1 MRRPTKQNTRQETR
15 THVNTESEKTDLKPQ
30 TSVKNVL
37 ASVKLT
43 IFLMSLT
50 ALTVLIGAWCPQES
64 ANGKEKV
71 VEQFG
76 AETAKLLTQFG
87 ITDIY
92 HSPWFLSL
100 IAMLTVN
107 MIACSFMR
115 VFPRVKLLNKP
126 LPFIGGREIG
136 KLPVNTS
143 VNITKGEKSAFTAIA
158 LKLASKGFKVSTNE
172 ERLLAEY
179 GKYGRLAAT
188 VTHIGLL
195 TLLVGVTITS
205 WTGFSGFQPV
215 LLNSHLDFHESEHSK
230 LWIGKLPDWTVRVDE
245 TRREDHPTGEA
256 KQWFSKLTV
265 IDKNGKEV
273 KTQEISVNNPL
284 SYDGVDIYQ
293 SSWGLDHL
301 ILNFNGNERR
311 LDLRPMGKLYAAF
324 LPLDQDTMMLFSV
337 RADGKPIKVFAK
349 RPDWEGPRMLTELSK
364 DKPAKLGPVTISLIK
379 TMPVTG
385 LQYKCDPGLPIT
397 YIAFGF
403 IIVGVL
409 MAAIPH
415 RHVWVSF
422 ENNVLYFGGRSVKDK
437 VGFERLLKAME
448 TQITRDFGEP
458 KAEDVV
464 ETPSGAEAQ
473 MPLKSGSPASDS
485 QAGDVKTQTNAEA
498 DTKKTSSP
506 SKQNKKEL
514 AASATGSGNTE
525 NAQGDS

>member
-1 MRRPTKQNTRQETR
+1 
-15 THVNTESEKTDLKPQ
+15 VNTENEKTEQKPQ

-71 VEQFG
+71 IEQFG
-76 AETAKLLTQFG
+76 PEAAKTLAQFG

-126 LPFIGGREIG
+126 LPFIGGKEIG
-136 KLPVNTS
+136 KLPVNKS
-143 VNITKGEKSAFTAIA
+143 VLITKDEKSALAAMA
-158 LKLASKGFKVSTNE
+158 LKLAAKGFKVSTNG

-230 LWIGKLPDWTVRVDE
+230 LWIGKLPEWTVRVDE
-245 TRREDHPTGEA
+245 TRREDHPSGEP

-265 IDKNGKEV
+265 VDKNGKDV
-273 KTQEISVNNPL
+273 KSQEISVNNPL

-293 SSWGLDHL
+293 SSWGLDHIL
-301 ILNFNGNERR
+301 LNFNGNERR

-337 RADGKPIKVFAK
+337 RADGQPIKIFAK
-349 RPDWEGPRMLTELSK
+349 RPDWEGPRMLTELTQ

-379 TMPVTG
+379 KMPVTG

-415 RHVWVSF
+415 RHVWVSL
-422 ENNVLYFGGRSVKDK
+422 ETKAEDADAIKDPPMTVKPAKVLYFGGRSVKAK
-437 VGFERLLKAME
+437 VGFDRLLKQFE
-448 TQITRDFGEP
+448 QQIRDEFGEP
-458 KAEDVV
+458 ESEPVKA
-464 ETPSGAEAQ
+464 SAEL
-473 MPLKSGSPASDS
+473 PGDTD
-485 QAGDVKTQTNAEA
+485 AGDNMKN
-498 DTKKTSSP
+498 SP
-506 SKQNKKEL
+506 SKANKKEL
-514 AASATGSGNTE
+514 AASASGSGSTE
-525 NAQGDS
+525 TAQGDS

>member
-1 MRRPTKQNTRQETR
+1 M
-15 THVNTESEKTDLKPQ
+15 NTESDKNEPKTK

-64 ANGKEKV
+64 ASGKEKV

-76 AETAKLLTQFG
+76 PEAAKLLSQFG

-100 IAMLTVN
+100 IAMLTLN

-115 VFPRVKLLNKP
+115 VFPRVKLLSKP
-126 LPFIGGREIG
+126 LPFLAGKDIG

-143 VNITKGEKSAFTAIA
+143 VVLAKDDKSVLATVA
-158 LKLASKGFKVSTNE
+158 LKLASKGFKVSTSDE
-172 ERLLAEY
+172 KLLAEY

-230 LWIGKLPDWTVRVDE
+230 LWIGKLPEWTVRVDA
-245 TRREDHPTGEA
+245 THREDHPTGEP

-265 IDKNGKEV
+265 IGKDGKEL

-284 SYDGVDIYQ
+284 TYKGVDIYQ
-293 SSWGLDHL
+293 SSWGLDH
-301 ILNFNGNERR
+301 IVLNFNGNERR

-324 LPLDQDTMMLFSV
+324 LPLDQGTMMLFSV
-337 RADGKPIKVFAK
+337 RSDGTPIKVFAK
-349 RPDWEGPRMLTELSK
+349 RPDWEGPRMLTEMSK
-364 DKPAKLGPVTISLIK
+364 DKPAKLGPVSIGLVK

-385 LQYKCDPGLPIT
+385 LQYKCDPGLPVT
-397 YIAFGF
+397 YVAFAF
-403 IIVGVL
+403 IIVGVM

-415 RHVWVSF
+415 RHVWVSLETARPAAKSK
-422 ENNVLYFGGRSVKDK
+422 ENASEDIATGIDELKPAEPKVLYFGGRSVKAK
-437 VGFERLLKAME
+437 VGFERLIQDLE
-448 TQITRDFGEP
+448 RQIAGEFGVPTTIIEN
-458 KAEDVV
+458 EDSKSVTV
-464 ETPSGAEAQ
+464 PTLETPSVVE
-473 MPLKSGSPASDS
+473 SES
-485 QAGDVKTQTNAEA
+485 Q
-498 DTKKTSSP
+498 KKSSP
-506 SKQNKKEL
+506 QKASSKKEQVL
-514 AASATGSGNTE
+514 AGTATGAGSTE

>member
-1 MRRPTKQNTRQETR
+1 M
-15 THVNTESEKTDLKPQ
+15 NTESDNTRTDQRPQ
-30 TSVKNVL
+30 TSIKNAL

-43 IFLMSLT
+43 ILLMSLT

-64 ANGKEKV
+64 ASGKEKV

-76 AETAKLLTQFG
+76 PETAKLLSQFG

-115 VFPRVKLLNKP
+115 VFPRVKLLSKP
-126 LPFIGGREIG
+126 LPFLGGREIG
-136 KLPVNTS
+136 KLPVHTS
-143 VNITKGEKSAFTAIA
+143 VPIVKDEKSILASMA
-158 LKLASKGFKVSTNE
+158 LKLSSRGFKVSTNE
-172 ERLLAEY
+172 EKLLAEY

-195 TLLVGVTITS
+195 TLLAGVTITS

-230 LWIGKLPDWTVRVDE
+230 LWVGKLPEWTVRVDS

-256 KQWFSKLTV
+256 KQWYSKLTV
-265 IDKNGKEV
+265 INKQGKEV

-284 SYDGVDIYQ
+284 SYEGVDIYQ
-293 SSWGLDHL
+293 SSWGLDH
-301 ILNFNGNERR
+301 IMLNFNGNERR

-324 LPLDQDTMMLFSV
+324 LPLDQGTMMLFSV
-337 RADGKPIKVFAK
+337 RSDDSPIKVFAK
-349 RPDWEGPRMLTELSK
+349 RPDWEGPRMLAEMSET
-364 DKPAKLGPVTISLIK
+364 KPAKLGPVTISLVRK
-379 TMPVTG
+379 MPVTG

-403 IIVGVL
+403 IIVGVM

-415 RHVWVSF
+415 RHVWVSLEPAA
-422 ENNVLYFGGRSVKDK
+422 ENTTQPAGKRLYFGGRSVKAK
-437 VGFERLLKAME
+437 VGFERLIKELE
-448 TQITRDFGEP
+448 RQITAEFGAPESDDSP
-458 KAEDVV
+458 PLDSGRNSKVAVG
-464 ETPSGAEAQ
+464 SAQGAEQQAQ
-473 MPLKSGSPASDS
+473 QHTKTSPQQS
-485 QAGDVKTQTNAEA
+485 N
-498 DTKKTSSP
+498 KKTE
-506 SKQNKKEL
+506 QVL
-514 AASATGSGNTE
+514 AASATGTATE
-525 NAQGDS
+525 TQGDS